1 MWENNELQL
10 NPFSLCHS
18 PCVCVLS
25 RLSRT
30 SPYAALWTVAH
41 QSPLSK
47 EFSRQEYWSGL
58 PCHSPGHLPEPGIEP
73 GSLALQ
79 ADALPSEP
87 PGKAPDP
94 PPRSPPIHEGRGQ
107 ILCPNCW
114 WFVVLSLQEKV
125 EMQRQRF
132 RWEFEKY
139 RGFLALEE
147 QLQLR
152 RLEEEER
159 ATLQKLRESKNR
171 LVQQSRAL
179 KELAEELEE
188 RCQRPALG
196 LLEVRLGAWEKKDG
210 HTWDQ
215 GDRWQLSEIT
225 P

>member
-1 MWENNELQL
+1 MSFPMCMCVKSPQSYLTLCNPMDCSPPGSSVQGILQARIL
-10 NPFSLCHS
+10 EWAVMP
-18 PCVCVLS
+18 LS
-25 RLSRT
+25 RASSRPRDWT
-30 SPYAALWTVAH
+30 WVSCFTIWAAR
-41 QSPLSK
+41 
-47 EFSRQEYWSGL
+47 EG
-58 PCHSPGHLPEPGIEP
+58 
-73 GSLALQ
+73 
-79 ADALPSEP
+79 P
-87 PGKAPDP
+87 PP
-94 PPRSPPIHEGRGQ
+94 PPRPPPIHEGRGQ

-215 GDRWQLSEIT
+215 QDRWQLSEII

>member
-10 NPFSLCHS
+10 NPFPLCHS
-18 PCVCVLS
+18 PCVCAS
-25 RLSRT
+25 RFSHIW
-30 SPYAALWTVAH
+30 PIAALWPVAH
-41 QSPLSK
+41 QAPLSK
-47 EFSRQEYWSGL
+47 EFFRQEYWSGL
-58 PCHSPGHLPEPGIEP
+58 PCHSAGHLPDPGIEP
-73 GSLALQ
+73 RSLALQ
-79 ADALPSEP
+79 KMLYHWSSREGPPTPLP
-87 PGKAPDP
+87 
-94 PPRSPPIHEGRGQ
+94 IYQ
-107 ILCPNCW
+107 IPCPNCW

-132 RWEFEKY
+132 RSEFEKY

-159 ATLQKLRESKNR
+159 ATLQKLRESRNR

-179 KELAEELEE
+179 KELAEELGE

-196 LLEVRLGAWEKKDG
+196 LLEVRLAAWEKKDG

-215 GDRWQLSEIT
+215 GTDGSFRR
-225 P
+225 